1 MLVIFNF
8 IFNIVD
14 TEDKKALKEVLELSR
29 ENSKI
34 LHKMKR
40 AAFLNKLVRV
50 LYWVVIVGSAVS
62 LYYYMQPLLEQ
73 LIRTYTDLLGTVEQV
88 KGATGTVNQLGQ
100 NLNGISSGGISPELL
115 YKFEG
120 LLGQ

>member
-62 LYYYMQPLLEQ
+62 LYYYMQPLFEQ